1 MQTEAKS
8 VAPPAKSPRL
18 KPNNAETHVK
28 KQLQFQS
35 PLPGR
40 SRAAAATDAASTMAA
55 KATKPRRTPAKSK
68 MPPDS
73 SKRDAEAAADAST
86 DTVADATT
94 AIRSRLA
101 EGCTT
106 LMYACLRGDIVQVL
120 AQMRTKVGATTAA
133 AAANPQF
140 LQPKVSALSHMCGA

>member
-8 VAPPAKSPRL
+8 VAPPAKPPRL
-18 KPNNAETHVK
+18 KPNK

-40 SRAAAATDAASTMAA
+40 SRAAAATDAA
-55 KATKPRRTPAKSK
+55 ATKPRRTPAKSK
-68 MPPDS
+68 TPTDS
-73 SKRDAEAAADAST
+73 SKRNANT
-86 DTVADATT
+86 DATT
-94 AIRSRLA
+94 AIRNRLA

-120 AQMRTKVGATTAA
+120 AQMRAKVGAVA
-133 AAANPQF
+133 PQF
-140 LQPKVSALSHMCGA
+140 

>member
-8 VAPPAKSPRL
+8 VAPPAKPPRL

-40 SRAAAATDAASTMAA
+40 SRAAAATDAASTMAT

-68 MPPDS
+68 TPPAS
-73 SKRDAEAAADAST
+73 SQRDAAADAST
-86 DTVADATT
+86 DTAADATT

-120 AQMRTKVGATTAA
+120 AQMRAK
-133 AAANPQF
+133 
-140 LQPKVSALSHMCGA
+140 